1 MKHCTAWVKTRIDTQ
16 RNIKRGMNM
25 ARKIYAEQIQI
36 KDEMVYTRR
45 INFIHYLILKIIGKS
60 NIKIF
65 QAKNDKTEETQ

>member
-1 MKHCTAWVKTRIDTQ
+1 
-16 RNIKRGMNM
+16 MNM

>member
-1 MKHCTAWVKTRIDTQ
+1 
-16 RNIKRGMNM
+16 M

-65 QAKNDKTEETQ
+65 QVKNDKTEETQ